1 MASKIPVF
9 LTLLINALK
18 SSMQGRAEMQVKIP
32 NTNNQDL
39 AALSFSI
46 QKLSI
51 SADHTRIIFGL

>member
-1 MASKIPVF
+1 MYANIYAAPRHPLV
-9 LTLLINALK
+9 TNAKK
-18 SSMQGRAEMQVKIP
+18 SSKQGSALMQVKIP

-51 SADHTRIIFGL
+51 CADM

>member
-1 MASKIPVF
+1 MYAAPRHPLV
-9 LTLLINALK
+9 INALK
-18 SSMQGRAEMQVKIP
+18 SYMQGRAEMQVKIP

-51 SADHTRIIFGL
+51 SANHTRIIFGL